1 MGQDRLSTHGNLFD
15 FFHERVDHAVSECH
29 VPVSRDGVYYI
40 TNLLVERS
48 RARSRSEATRRSP
61 FRGALAPQAEAVRVY
76 RELGDEALY
85 VSGFFR
91 QSLERRI
98 VGSATTR
105 TWGQRSVRHALAAL
119 QSSRGRG
126 RSGAGLLRAGREFV
140 GCSEALAQIREG
152 MRGKSDQDIIALY
165 ERWLSTGDQ
174 HAAARLR
181 ELGNRA
187 SGARTGVRR
196 GNGQQFVLKLIQEHL
211 QAIYRLATRPTS
223 APSCVREDVARVLGP
238 DRRRAEEWVLVREV
252 EDGVDIGVYI
262 DADASRGSGDRARRR
277 HGHSTRAFARSAW
290 PPKA

>member
-1 MGQDRLSTHGNLFD
+1 MGQDGLSTDGNLFD
-15 FFHERVDHAVSECH
+15 FFHERVDHAVSQCH

-48 RARSRSEATRRSP
+48 RARESGAKRLVDLHFEARS
-61 FRGALAPQAEAVRVY
+61 APQAEAVRAY

-98 VGSATTR
+98 VG
-105 TWGQRSVRHALAAL
+105 VRYYQDMGAAAYDTLSRLFKVPGVVGDLARVFSELAD
-119 QSSRGRG
+119 
-126 RSGAGLLRAGREFV
+126 EFV

-181 ELGNRA
+181 ELGIEPTA
-187 SGARTGVRR
+187 LAQVFGAGTD
-196 GNGQQFVLKLIQEHL
+196 NG
-211 QAIYRLATRPTS
+211 
-223 APSCVREDVARVLGP
+223 SC
-238 DRRRAEEWVLVREV
+238 
-252 EDGVDIGVYI
+252 
-262 DADASRGSGDRARRR
+262 
-277 HGHSTRAFARSAW
+277 
-290 PPKA
+290 